1 MTSAF
6 AGLPMESVGSLC
18 VICVAGA
25 AAAGESGRFDLV
37 ESHVHDYTWK
47 DVDGHTLNLADAETG
62 PRRVFLNA
70 PARAILER

>member
-6 AGLPMESVGSLC
+6 AGLPLASVGSLC

-25 AAAGESGRFDLV
+25 AAAGESGSFDLV

-47 DVDGHTLNLADAETG
+47 DVDGHTLNLADAKTG